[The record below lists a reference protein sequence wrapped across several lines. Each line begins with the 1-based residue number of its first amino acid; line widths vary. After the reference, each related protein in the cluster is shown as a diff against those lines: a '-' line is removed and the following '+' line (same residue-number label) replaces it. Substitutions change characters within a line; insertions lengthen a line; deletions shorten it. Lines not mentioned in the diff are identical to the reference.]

1 MLNRISKYLDF
12 EVLGKILAFIKP
24 YKKIFYITFLFTVF
38 IGFLAPVRPY
48 IIKIIVD
55 DFIPIKDTQKI
66 FELSVFLVGILII
79 ESVLQYFQIY
89 LANLLGQ
96 NIIRDL
102 RVRLYK
108 KIVSLNLSYFDKTPI
123 GTLITR
129 VVSDIETIAEVFSG
143 GVITIFGEVL
153 KIFVIVAAMFFINW
167 ELALLS
173 LIPIPILIIA
183 TYWFKNAVKKA
194 YQQVRTQV
202 SALNTYVQEHL
213 VGMSIVQVYNREKS
227 EMNKFQEINASH
239 RSANIKAV
247 WAYSVFFP
255 IVEILS
261 ALSIALLMWYGM
273 KGVLN
278 ESVTFGEILLY
289 IFFIFMLFR
298 PIRQLA
304 DQFNVLQ
311 MGMVGAERVF
321 TVLELE
327 DSEITDEGS
336 VLKEDIKGDLEFC
349 NVKFSY
355 IKGEPIL
362 HGISFKISKGEKIAL
377 VGATGSGK
385 STIANLIY
393 RFYEYDDGEIKIDG
407 INIRDYTIKSL
418 RSQMA
423 MVLQDVYLFSD
434 SIFNNITLR
443 DPSISRERVIGAAK
457 KVGVHEFIM
466 KLPGNYDYDIK
477 ERGGMLSKG
486 QRQLISFIRAYV
498 HNPGLLILDEA
509 TSSIDSE
516 TEMLIQ
522 HVTEQLT
529 KNRTSII
536 IAHRLSTIR
545 NADKIIVLEKGRV
558 IEYGTHDEL
567 FANNGHYRLLFEM
580 QFNSERQ
587 NPRRS
592 EDQ

>member
-1 MLNRISKYLDF
+1 MIKKLYTYFDLD
-12 EVLGKILAFIKP
+12 ILKRLLSYAKP
-24 YKKIFYITFLFTVF
+24 YKKLFYTTLIFTIILGF
-38 IGFLAPVRPY
+38 IAPIRP
-48 IIKIIVD
+48 ILIKVMVD
-55 DFIPIKDTQKI
+55 DFIPAKDKKMLLEYALI
-66 FELSVFLVGILII
+66 LVALLIG
-79 ESVLQYFQIY
+79 ESVLQYFQLY

-102 RVRLYK
+102 RVQLYN
-108 KIVSLNLSYFDKTPI
+108 KIIRLNLAYFDKTPI

-143 GVITIFGEVL
+143 GVINIFGEML
-153 KIFVIVAAMFFINW
+153 KIVVIVFVMFSINW
-167 ELALLS
+167 ELALISLS
-173 LIPIPILIIA
+173 PIPILIFA
-183 TYWFKNAVKKA
+183 TYIFKNAVKKA

-227 EMNKFQEINASH
+227 EMNKFLSINASH
-239 RSANIKAV
+239 KQAHIKSI

-255 IVEILS
+255 VVEILS
-261 ALSIALLMWYGM
+261 AMAISLLIWFGM
-273 KGVLN
+273 RDVL
-278 ESVTFGEILLY
+278 EGTVTFGDILLY

-321 TVLELE
+321 NVLDLKEADISDNGTIDKGNIEGNLE
-327 DSEITDEGS
+327 FKNVYFSYTKNEP
-336 VLKEDIKGDLEFC
+336 VLKD
-349 NVKFSY
+349 
-355 IKGEPIL
+355 
-362 HGISFKISKGEKIAL
+362 ISFKVNKGQKIAL

-393 RFYEYDDGEIKIDG
+393 RFYEYDSGAITLDN
-407 INIRDYTIKSL
+407 INIRDYKLQFL

-423 MVLQDVYLFSD
+423 MVLQDVFLFSD
-434 SIFNNITLR
+434 SILNNITLR
-443 DPSISRERVIGAAK
+443 DPNISKEKVIEAAK
-457 KVGVHEFIM
+457 KVGVHKFIM
-466 KLPGNYDYDIK
+466 KLPGNYEYNVK

-498 HNPGLLILDEA
+498 HNPALLILDEA

-516 TEMLIQ
+516 TEKLIQ
-522 HVTEQLT
+522 HVSEQLT
-529 KNRTSII
+529 YNRTSII

-545 NADKIIVLEKGRV
+545 NADLILVLEKGRV
-558 IEYGTHDEL
+558 IECGTHEEL
-567 FANNGHYRLLFEM
+567 LEHNGHYKVLFEM
-580 QFNSERQ
+580 QFKPSSKN
-587 NPRRS
+587 
-592 EDQ
+592 

>member
-1 MLNRISKYLDF
+1 MLKKLSKYLDL
-12 EVLGKILAFIKP
+12 EILGKILAFARP
-24 YKKIFYITFLFTVF
+24 YKKVFYITLIFTVV

-55 DFIPIKDTQKI
+55 DYIPTKDSQKI
-66 FELSVFLVGILII
+66 FELSMFLVGVLII
-79 ESVLQYFQIY
+79 ESVMQYFQVY

-129 VVSDIETIAEVFSG
+129 VVSDIETIAEIFSG
-143 GVITIFGEVL
+143 GVINIFGEIL
-153 KIFVIVAAMFFINW
+153 KIFVIIGAMFFINW

-173 LIPIPILIIA
+173 LTPIPILIFA

-227 EMNKFQEINASH
+227 ELTKFKEINASH
-239 RSANIKAV
+239 RDAHIKSV

-261 ALSIALLMWYGM
+261 ALAISLLIWYGM
-273 KGVLN
+273 KGVIN

-321 TVLELE
+321 NVLELE
-327 DSEITDEGS
+327 DSEIIDEGT
-336 VLKEDIKGDLEFC
+336 VLTGDIKGNLEFKD
-349 NVKFSY
+349 VKFSY
-355 IKGEPIL
+355 VKDEAIL

-393 RFYEYDDGEIKIDG
+393 RFYEYNGGEIKLDG
-407 INIRDYTIKSL
+407 INIRDYSLNSL

-434 SIFNNITLR
+434 SIYNNITLR
-443 DPSISRERVIGAAK
+443 DPSISKEMVIEAAK
-457 KVGVHEFIM
+457 KVGVHDFIM
-466 KLPGNYDYDIK
+466 RLPGNYDYDIK

-498 HNPGLLILDEA
+498 HDPGLLILDEA

-516 TEMLIQ
+516 TEKLIQ
-522 HVTEQLT
+522 HVSEQLT
-529 KNRTSII
+529 LNRTSII

-545 NADKIIVLEKGRV
+545 NANKIIVLEKGRV

-567 FANNGHYRLLFEM
+567 LAHNGHYRTLFEM
-580 QFNSERQ
+580 QFKGDE
-587 NPRRS
+587 
-592 EDQ
+592 

>member
-1 MLNRISKYLDF
+1 MFKNIGKYLDF
-12 EVLGKILAFIKP
+12 DVLSKILAFAKP
-24 YKKIFYITFLFTVF
+24 YKKIFNVTLLFTVI

-48 IIKIIVD
+48 LIMIIVD
-55 DFIPIKDTQKI
+55 DYIPTKDTQSI
-66 FELSVFLVGILII
+66 FELSIFLIGILIF
-79 ESVLQYFQIY
+79 ESLLQYFQIY

-102 RVRLYK
+102 RIRLYK
-108 KIVSLNLSYFDKTPI
+108 KIVGLNLSYFDKTPI

-143 GVITIFGEVL
+143 GVINIFGEIL
-153 KIFVIVAAMFFINW
+153 KIFVIIAAMFFINW

-173 LIPIPILIIA
+173 LTPIPILIFA

-194 YQQVRTQV
+194 YQQVRNQV

-213 VGMSIVQVYNREKS
+213 VGMSIVQVFNREES
-227 EMNKFQEINASH
+227 EMLKFKEINASH
-239 RSANIKAV
+239 RQAHIKSV

-261 ALSIALLMWYGM
+261 ALAISLLIWFGM
-273 KGVLN
+273 EEVLKGN
-278 ESVTFGEILLY
+278 VTFGEILLY

-321 TVLELE
+321 EVLELN
-327 DSEITDEGS
+327 DSEITDQGEVTRKEIEG
-336 VLKEDIKGDLEFC
+336 VLEFK
-349 NVKFSY
+349 NVSFSY
-355 IKGEPIL
+355 IKDTPIL
-362 HGISFKISKGEKIAL
+362 HGVSFKISKGEKIAL

-385 STIANLIY
+385 STVANLIY
-393 RFYEYDDGEIKIDG
+393 RFYEYNGGEILLDG
-407 INIRDYTIKSL
+407 INIREYSLQTL
-418 RSQMA
+418 RSRMA
-423 MVLQDVYLFSD
+423 MVLQDIYLFSD
-434 SIFNNITLR
+434 SILNNITLR
-443 DPSISRERVIGAAK
+443 DPSITRERVIDAAK
-457 KVGVHEFIM
+457 KVGVHQFIM
-466 KLPGNYDYDIK
+466 KLPGNYDYNIK

-498 HNPGLLILDEA
+498 HNPSLLILDEA

-516 TEMLIQ
+516 TEILIQ

-529 KNRTSII
+529 KDRTSII

-567 FANNGHYRLLFEM
+567 LAHNGHYRVLFEM
-580 QFNSERQ
+580 QFKG
-587 NPRRS
+587 
-592 EDQ
+592 DD

>member
-1 MLNRISKYLDF
+1 MLERISKYLDF

-24 YKKIFYITFLFTVF
+24 YKKIFYITFLFTVI

-55 DFIPIKDTQKI
+55 DFIPTKDAQKI
-66 FELSVFLVGILII
+66 FELSLFLVGILIV

-227 EMNKFQEINASH
+227 EMKKFQEINASH
-239 RSANIKAV
+239 RTANIKAV

-261 ALSIALLMWYGM
+261 AFSIALLIWYGM
-273 KGVLN
+273 KGVIN

-321 TVLELE
+321 TVLDLE
-327 DSEITDEGS
+327 DSEIIDEGS
-336 VLKEDIKGDLEFC
+336 VLNKEIKGDLEFC

-355 IKGEPIL
+355 IKDEPIL

-393 RFYEYDDGEIKIDG
+393 RFYEYNEGEIKIDG
-407 INIRDYTIKSL
+407 INIRDYTITSL

-434 SIFNNITLR
+434 SILNNITLR
-443 DPSISRERVIGAAK
+443 DPSISKERVIEAAK
-457 KVGVHEFIM
+457 KVGVHKFIM

-567 FANNGHYRLLFEM
+567 FAHNGHYRLLFEM
-580 QFNSERQ
+580 QFKDKDEL
-587 NPRRS
+587 
-592 EDQ
+592 